1 MKALL
6 IGLAIALF
14 PFAAQAGEAVTY
26 AVESETFEGYRSP
39 AKGDSKGLVLIIHD
53 WDGLT
58 EYEAKR
64 ADMLADMGY
73 DAFAVDL
80 FGKGNRP
87 TDTAAKKKETSRLYQ
102 DRERMRSLIVGG
114 LQEAREASDKKTV
127 VMGYCFG
134 GAATLELA
142 RSGKAEAIAGYA
154 SFHGGL
160 ETPEGQSYPSETPP
174 ILIAHGGADSS
185 VTMDDVAALSRELE
199 GVKVP
204 YEIQVYSGAPHG
216 FTEFGSDRYQKRADE
231 QSWKAFSDFLATN
244 LAD

>member
-1 MKALL
+1 MKSL
-6 IGLAIALF
+6 IFGLAVALS

-26 AVESETFEGYRSP
+26 VVDGETFEGYQSA

-53 WDGLT
+53 WDGHT
-58 EYEAKR
+58 EYEAQR

-73 DAFAVDL
+73 NAFAVDL

-87 TDTAAKKKETSRLYQ
+87 VETGAKKKETGRLYQ
-102 DRERMRSLIVGG
+102 DRARMRSLILGG
-114 LQEAREASDKKTV
+114 LQEARKAGAENAV

-142 RSGKAEAIAGYA
+142 RSGKAQGISGYA
-154 SFHGGL
+154 TFHGSL
-160 ETPEGQSYPSETPP
+160 ETPEGQAYPSDTPP
-174 ILIAHGGADSS
+174 ILVAHGGADAS
-185 VTMDDVAALSRELE
+185 VTMDDVAVLSRELE
-199 GVKVP
+199 SADVP

-231 QSWKAFSDFLATN
+231 QSWDAFLDFLATN